1 MSHVTGAPAR
11 PPRAGFAAARSVART
26 VSCAVLGLGLT
37 ACGGGRDFVDK
48 RLDTLDAAYQQRSSP
63 EQLDDAVRGY
73 LQLNE
78 RFEGDVRVLSRLARA
93 YTVRAELGQ
102 GDDRL
107 RDYSTAKEFGL
118 ECLMQRGSF
127 AGLVIANGGMVV
139 PAAARELEPED
150 VGCIVWTVIPW
161 ARWVHERGAGGVG
174 LDHEVLI
181 ALSRRAVELNER
193 WGRGRSQYALG
204 LALSL
209 PPDVLE
215 PKLGKAGAA
224 FEGAMSIAP
233 DRLSVQVDYALHVL
247 ERTGATEKAEALLRK
262 VAETGLADD
271 QSDRAEN
278 EAAINLAREILGM
291 PPLTEQPA
299 QAEGESTAPAGEA
312 PASAGSGEPSG
323 EP

>member
-1 MSHVTGAPAR
+1 MSHVIGAPAG
-11 PPRAGFAAARSVART
+11 PHRAGLAALRSRLWSLRGAL
-26 VSCAVLGLGLT
+26 LGLGLA
-37 ACGGGRDFVDK
+37 ACGGGKDFVDK
-48 RLDTLDAAYQQRSSP
+48 RLDTLDAAYQRRSSP
-63 EQLDDAVRGY
+63 AQLDDAVRGY

-78 RFEGDVRVLSRLARA
+78 RFEGDVRVLGRLARA
-93 YTVRAELGQ
+93 YTVRAELGH

-139 PAAARELEPED
+139 PAAARELEPDD

-174 LDHEVLI
+174 LDHEALI
-181 ALSRRAVELNER
+181 ALARRAVELNER

-209 PPDVLE
+209 PPDVLD
-215 PKLGKAGAA
+215 PKLDKAGAA

-247 ERTGATEKAEALLRK
+247 ERTGATDKAEELLRK
-262 VAETGLADD
+262 VAETGLAEDE
-271 QSDRAEN
+271 SDRAEN
-278 EAAINLAREILGM
+278 EAAINLAREVLGM
-291 PPLTEQPA
+291 PPLAEPA
-299 QAEGESTAPAGEA
+299 ADAAGEGTDA
-312 PASAGSGEPSG
+312 GAASDEP
-323 EP
+323 